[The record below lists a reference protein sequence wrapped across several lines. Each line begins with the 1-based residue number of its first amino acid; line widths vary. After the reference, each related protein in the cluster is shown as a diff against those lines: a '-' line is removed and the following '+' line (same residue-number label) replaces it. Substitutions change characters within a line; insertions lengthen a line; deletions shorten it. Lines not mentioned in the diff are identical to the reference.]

1 MGPSMSAKGHRVF
14 AAIYDRLNAG
24 AERTWL
30 GKRRAD
36 LVAHATGVVLEIGAG
51 TGANLTHYHG
61 VERVVAAEP
70 DPAMRAR
77 LESRLGRATVPV
89 EVSDAPAEHLEL
101 ADASVDT
108 VVCTLVLCSVD
119 DPHANLSELRRVLGP
134 VGSCSCSS
142 MCGARAA
149 GRAGRIAWPRSGAG
163 SGPGAIPTGT
173 RWLPSSGPG
182 STSSTR
188 SPSTRPGCP
197 RSSGRSP
204 RSWLAQARSDQLS
217 TLARSPRRR
226 PLRAPALLEQAPPG
240 RWRGRRPTNMRRQ
253 EASRG
258 EPR

>member
-89 EVSDAPAEHLEL
+89 EVSDAPAEHLKL
-101 ADASVDT
+101 PDASFDT
-108 VVCTLVLCSVD
+108 VVSTLVLCSVA
-119 DPHANLSELRRVLGP
+119 DPDATLAELRRVLRPDGQLLVLEHVRGEGRRARWQDLVTP
-134 VGSCSCSS
+134 VWRRI
-142 MCGARAA
+142 GAGCHPNRDTAA
-149 GRAGRIAWPRSGAG
+149 AIERAGFHLEHQERFDPPRV
-163 SGPGAIPTGT
+163 PAII
-173 RWLPSSGPG
+173 
-182 STSSTR
+182 
-188 SPSTRPGCP
+188 RPFVEVV
-197 RSSGRSP
+197 
-204 RSWLAQARSDQLS
+204 AR
-217 TLARSPRRR
+217 
-226 PLRAPALLEQAPPG
+226 PAL
-240 RWRGRRPTNMRRQ
+240 
-253 EASRG
+253 
-258 EPR
+258 